1 MSELPDRFATVFAE
15 NLALKLIGL
24 LATVAVIAAVGIFIV
39 KPILDTVNNGI
50 DSFQG
55 VNDSIENA
63 FDDFGVEGLSADEI
77 KNGDFGDI
85 QRQIRSSGLGKADQR
100 RAEKLLACVQRVAPN
115 TKKMQACAERFG

>member
-1 MSELPDRFATVFAE
+1 MFAE

-24 LATVAVIAAVGIFIV
+24 LATVAVIAAIGVFIV

-85 QRQIRSSGLGKADQR
+85 RRQIRSSGLSNKEQSK
-100 RAEKLLACVQRVAPN
+100 AEKLLACIQRVQPN